1 MYDII
6 KASLPTQYPSK
17 KGEKMEHNR
26 MDIIKVMAWMEAMTI
41 GYVNSHSS
49 CSYSDELRKVRA

>member
-1 MYDII
+1 
-6 KASLPTQYPSK
+6 
-17 KGEKMEHNR
+17 MEHNR